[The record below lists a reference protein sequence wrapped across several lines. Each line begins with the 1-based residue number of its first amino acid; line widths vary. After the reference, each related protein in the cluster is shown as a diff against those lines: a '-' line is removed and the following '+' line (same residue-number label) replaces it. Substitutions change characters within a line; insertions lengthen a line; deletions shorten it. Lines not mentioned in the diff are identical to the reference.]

1 VKCVNVRERL
11 IDNAIKVIAANG
23 LDKTTTKAIVSGT
36 DINEAYIYSNFSDK
50 EELLARAFDSLDEE
64 LVSKLMLHLP
74 IMFTP
79 GLDKESRSR
88 MLFTSIW
95 TFLMGNREKC
105 IAFIRYYYSPYF
117 IKYSADD
124 HKLRFRPAVEMFSSV
139 FADEADV
146 WMILN
151 YILDVMLSFAVRVHN
166 GHMREEDDY
175 VEHIFRVIYRSVEQY
190 FKKEENSNDE

>member
-1 VKCVNVRERL
+1 MKRVTVRERL
-11 IDNAIKVIAANG
+11 IDNTIKVIAANG

-105 IAFIRYYYSPYF
+105 IAFIRSYYSPYF
-117 IKYSADD
+117 IKY
-124 HKLRFRPAVEMFSSV
+124 
-139 FADEADV
+139 
-146 WMILN
+146 
-151 YILDVMLSFAVRVHN
+151 
-166 GHMREEDDY
+166 
-175 VEHIFRVIYRSVEQY
+175 
-190 FKKEENSNDE
+190 